1 MKKLLPALLG
11 AFAIGAAAG
20 AFITLKSCGPDKGYW
35 VERAAYDQAVKD
47 SADRDAQAA
56 AELADVKATA
66 ARIIAAKNREIA
78 EILASSSKPSPA
90 EAAKDARI
98 AELEATVAEHEAQ
111 GDLAGALAASKA
123 ENSAWAEKFGLA
135 ERRHQDSLS
144 ALNNAWQVK
153 FDAQVESS
161 SIEIAYWK
169 DKADRAEAL
178 RLTSDALRIGL
189 EKKLYGNKFW
199 KAVALAEPPIF
210 TLIFIFAH

>member
-1 MKKLLPALLG
+1 MKKLLPYLICLL
-11 AFAIGAAAG
+11 IGALSG
-20 AFITLKSCGPDKGYW
+20 AFITLKSCGPDKAYW

-47 SADRDAQAA
+47 AAEKDALAA

-78 EILASSSKPSPA
+78 EIIASSSKPSPA
-90 EAAKDARI
+90 EAAKDVRI
-98 AELEATVAEHEAQ
+98 AELEEQVAEHEAQ

-123 ENSAWAEKFGLA
+123 ENSAWAEKFSLA

-153 FDAQVESS
+153 FDAQVEASNKG
-161 SIEIAYWK
+161 IAYWK
-169 DKADRAEAL
+169 DKAEKAEAL

-189 EKKLYGNKFW
+189 EKKLYGGKFW
-199 KAVALAEPPIF
+199 KTVALLEPPVF
-210 TLIFIFAH
+210 TLIFIFAR